1 MNLHHPFNKAIIKL
15 LIIILI
21 LQGFPFFELS
31 RTYRWDIQ
39 NYYNLFHSISQLLLP
54 KSAQAETCCDNQCFQ
69 KNLNH
74 IISKQH
80 SDGHWSLDATSNIS
94 DIQITSEIIFLLKEC
109 SVNTKSAYLKAVEW
123 IDRQHSFDT
132 DILSSKINV
141 LAVTD
146 RSVKPFL
153 TILAQAQNFN
163 GGWGKTKRSVS
174 DVYHTSL
181 ALIALHKGHNQ
192 NKVVCDNGIK
202 YLLQRQNIDGSF
214 GLFSGSRG
222 KILQTALVVIAVKTY
237 SKDSLEN
244 KEISKKLNHACEWL
258 LQKQNDEGAWIQKYA
273 PHDLTSIAAKALHIC
288 SYPFDIKKTCSY
300 LDNICLNHSKSDIYT
315 STMALRSLKNLEC
328 KINQNTVK
336 HKQILNTSHPFHESS
351 TQSSSSL
358 SQPGA
363 FTTNQLPVAYA
374 GSYSPVVKNQP
385 LGSSMFLDGSNS
397 YDPDGDPI
405 SYHWYGP
412 FEAVSGNTPLVFI
425 PEGRYTVSLVVND
438 DSACSTAD
446 TTSLEVFPEFALSIK
461 MQDQSVVLSWDY
473 QKPEMNYGIFR
484 SDDKHPS
491 QFSKIGETTSAD
503 MTYIDTE
510 QLEND
515 TTYLYAVSA
524 SDENNYVFS
533 EVASIHTKRAS
544 DINPSGTSKQS
555 CDTGKGCFISVV
567 SPAMAD
573 SSNNANSPP
582 VIWSIPITQ
591 ANVSIIYNYDV
602 NATDPDDDRL
612 TYHLF
617 KHPDG
622 MEIDPTTGHI
632 SWIPQ
637 SETPEVITV
646 QVKDSKGA
654 IDSQTFTIMSFDTVN
669 YVNVPKIVGLSKHA
683 AEDTI
688 YSAGLNPGKISYQ
701 HTANIS
707 TDTVIDQFPQESS
720 SVLAGAT
727 VDMVLS
733 KTQMKKIPN
742 VIGQLQSDAEKII
755 VENHFTVGKVSE
767 VSSDTVPEGHVVVQT
782 PAPGNMAVIGSS
794 VDIAISSGKSKLS
807 VPDVVGIHYSQAV
820 PTIIMSGLLP
830 GNVTEESSETIQA
843 GIVMHQAPKSG
854 TMVELETKIDL
865 VVCSG
870 IPKVIVP
877 NLLNK
882 ERDVATQM
890 ITDSKLTV
898 GRIGHQYHKS
908 VPKNCVI
915 KQDPSHGS
923 AVIRYSAINIVISQ
937 GPRPKVTVPNV
948 EGLHKK
954 EAEEMLTNTS
964 LFVGQ
969 VSFQLHDNIP
979 AIHVISQSP
988 KAGESI
994 LVGSSV
1000 DLVISKSHPPVITSS
1015 PPQQIYVGQRY
1026 FYPVIASDPENDPLH
1041 YSLQESPKSMV
1052 IDKDNGTITWIPDQE
1067 GIFSVSLQ
1075 VSDEKGG
1082 LAEQSY
1088 TISVKT
1094 VTIDDDFVPPHI
1106 KLTVLRP
1113 VVLVGDTV
1121 GIVVSA
1127 TDNLGIQAL
1136 ALSVN
1141 DENLFIDESGKGYYS
1156 SSQPGIFQAKA
1167 KAIDLAGNEAS
1178 AQAEIRFIIEGQ
1190 DDYPEARISD
1200 PAYGTQISEPTN
1212 IIGTASD
1219 KNLVRYTLAYSPK
1232 GSDEF
1237 IVFSKGTT
1245 SIENG
1250 VLGRLDPTMMKNGF
1264 YTIRLTAENTGGKY
1278 VYHDVVYEITGNMK
1292 VGNFTI
1298 GFTDLMIPVSGI
1310 PITIS
1315 RNYDSRDKTK
1325 GDFGIGWTL
1334 GLQNIEISES
1344 ETMGKHWGKQ
1354 HYGMWALM
1362 FSLIPATPRTIT
1374 VNFPDG
1380 RKHGFYM
1387 ALAPNEWSS
1396 LAPIFIESTAFFK
1409 PVKGTFS
1416 TLESLDNNHVE
1427 VYCAQDAFDLTTD
1440 GTHVYDPKRF
1450 KLTDVDG
1457 SFFIFHKEK
1466 GLQHIQDANG
1476 NTIDI
1481 GHDGIIHSSGKSVKF
1496 IRDYEDRI
1504 VNIIDPMGN
1513 SLSYEYDGNGNLIR
1527 FTDQEGSTTRFTYNN
1542 THGLVDIIDPR
1553 GVKVARTIYDD
1564 QGRVIAHIDAEG
1576 NRVEYDHNMEGRQ
1589 EVVTDSLGRI
1599 TVFEYDEDGNIIK
1612 KVDPYGNSTTCTYD
1626 SNGNKTSETDPLGNT
1641 KRYLYDERNNMIEET
1656 DQMGNTTVR
1665 TYNEMNL
1672 KTSSTDPLGRKIKY
1686 EYNSMGQL
1694 TKKTLADGNVLT
1706 KEYDERGNLIS
1717 TTGCCGNTSKQY
1729 EYNEFGYIVKETDS
1743 LGNVIKYTYDQ
1754 NGNQLSKIIKR
1765 YTSFENNDIIVKKE
1779 YNGRNQVVK
1788 EIYPDGSY
1796 TAIEYNAF
1804 GKESAIIDNK
1814 GFRKEYKYDLKGNL
1828 AEVTYPDGSSINETF
1843 DSEGNKISRIDRN
1856 GNIQQFEYNKLN
1868 QISKIITPS
1877 IDTVKECYYDESGR
1891 LTKIVNENGSTIKK
1905 EYNALGQPTKMTD
1918 ALGNVTRYSYD
1929 SKGNQTSMTD
1939 AKGNVFSIEYD
1950 QLDREV
1956 KRIYPDGTY
1965 IQTQYAPGTY
1975 DKRKLS
1981 ETDQAGNTTYYEYDD
1996 NGNLIKVSDSLGN
2009 KTHYSYDELG
2019 NKTSQTDPN
2028 GNITRFEYDNLGRLA
2043 KHILPSGHF
2052 EKYSYDV
2059 NGNIIK
2065 KKDFNGN
2072 TFQFKYD
2079 KLNNLLSKI
2088 YPNDSKILY
2097 EYTQNGQLKT
2107 ITSQSGITSYT
2118 YNSMGA
2124 LVNVKM
2130 SVGIGIRY
2138 SYDKK
2143 GNRISVKIPSGTT
2156 RYEYDENNRITM
2168 VTNPDGGIAY
2178 YTYDENGNR
2187 SSITYPNGTI
2197 TVYQYDKL
2205 NRLIYLEN
2213 RTSEVG
2219 KLISSYKYTLGPAGN
2234 RICIEEN
2241 TGRTVH
2247 YTYDNLYRLI
2257 KEDIIDPKL
2266 GNETI
2271 TYSYDS
2277 FGNRLK
2283 KTDSQGTTVYVYN
2296 ENNQLI
2302 QEKGVNGLI
2311 TYKYD
2316 SNGNLIKKSAGKKE
2330 FSYKYNYENKLIE
2343 MKTGNDITTYEY
2355 DSDGIRISSKTN
2367 GKKTNYVVD
2376 KNRPYAQVLE
2386 ERKNDNSLIVS
2397 YVYGDDLI
2405 SQNRSGIY
2413 AYYHYDG
2420 QMSTRHLTD
2429 ENREIM
2435 NSYIYDAFGKII
2447 HKKELT
2453 INNYLYSGEQYDPN
2467 VGFYYLRARYYDQ
2480 NIGRFTS
2487 SDPYMGNLF
2496 DPISLHK
2503 YLYANSNPVMF
2514 SDPSGKISIMSYV
2527 LKGLKSTQDA
2537 IAFAISYSGVVTAG
2551 LSISLAHLYQ
2561 SFAKSLPE
2569 VAWDL
2574 IFNRTRFAV
2583 SKSKWMQAEFTYVWA
2598 RSGCTKKRQG
2608 IGHYILVGAGW
2619 NFTFIGNTSKATARV
2634 GYKGSLKSRG
2644 GIGKTP
2650 TSPRNLLRFYGY
2662 TGLRLSVSTHGFS
2675 VRAIKIE
2682 IFVMGSGIS
2691 KKIGPSWSIGSSS
2704 DHMLSAKLDFIIMGG
2719 VVFNLYG
2726 EENDC

>member
-742 VIGQLQSDAEKII
+742 VIGQLQSDAAKII

-890 ITDSKLTV
+890 ITDNKLTV

-1190 DDYPEARISD
+1190 NDYPEARISD

-1219 KNLVRYTLAYSPK
+1219 ENLVRYTLAYSPK
-1232 GSDEF
+1232 GSEEF

-1245 SIENG
+1245 SIDNG

-1427 VYCAQDAFDLTTD
+1427 VYCAQGAFDLTTD
-1440 GTHVYDPKRF
+1440 GTNVYDPKRF

-1466 GLQHIQDANG
+1466 GLEHIQDANG

-1542 THGLVDIIDPR
+1542 MHGLVDIIDPR
-1553 GVKVARTIYDD
+1553 GICVARTEYYDD
-1564 QGRVIAHIDAEG
+1564 GRVKAHIDAEG
-1576 NRVEYDHNMEGRQ
+1576 NRIEYEHDIVGKQDIVKDR
-1589 EVVTDSLGRI
+1589 LGRI
-1599 TVFEYDEDGNIIK
+1599 TVIEYDDMGNIIK
-1612 KVDPYGNSTTCTYD
+1612 ETDSGGNSTIYQYDKRGNKISETDCLGNTRQYTYD
-1626 SNGNKTSETDPLGNT
+1626 EYNNMITETDPLGNT
-1641 KRYLYDERNNMIEET
+1641 NHKSYNNKKQLVKDRRPMGDQDIFHFDDAGRLVKKEQQDANGNNFNIEKWKYDRKGNIISYENGSGYVT
-1656 DQMGNTTVR
+1656 KYQYDQFGNQTQKSDPSGVIV
-1665 TYNEMNL
+1665 TY
-1672 KTSSTDPLGRKIKY
+1672 
-1686 EYNSMGQL
+1686 
-1694 TKKTLADGNVLT
+1694 
-1706 KEYDERGNLIS
+1706 EYDERGNQITYSDGYTDDIELSYDLIGNLKKIKGS
-1717 TTGCCGNTSKQY
+1717 NSSVFYKIAYNNLGKIKTLADRNNEIRYEYNDCGYISKVHDCLGGTYQY
-1729 EYNEFGYIVKETDS
+1729 EYDSVGNLTSVIDANEHKTQFLYDTLSNTISKRIDPLENVWQFKFNPKGYLTERILPDGV
-1743 LGNVIKYTYDQ
+1743 
-1754 NGNQLSKIIKR
+1754 KII
-1765 YTSFENNDIIVKKE
+1765 YE
-1779 YNGRNQVVK
+1779 
-1788 EIYPDGSY
+1788 
-1796 TAIEYNAF
+1796 
-1804 GKESAIIDNK
+1804 
-1814 GFRKEYKYDLKGNL
+1814 
-1828 AEVTYPDGSSINETF
+1828 
-1843 DSEGNKISRIDRN
+1843 
-1856 GNIQQFEYNKLN
+1856 
-1868 QISKIITPS
+1868 
-1877 IDTVKECYYDESGR
+1877 YDESDQLIKEIKPENTVTYGYNANNWLIKIQDQISEQSFITSYDYYCSGKIKTITDAKSRTIEYEYSPEGEVTKIKAPGNYIVNYEYNSSGKIVKVSTKNNQIIFGYDEIGRRSFIKYSNGITTDYSYDNVFGKLSSIITKNKNNRVVVSFQYQYDSYANLAKMLIDSGFAEWQYDQSNR
-1891 LTKIVNENGSTIKK
+1891 LTQESIEMKDFENTIENYSYDLVGNIFRDKSEVYRADNSLIKDNEHIY
-1905 EYNALGQPTKMTD
+1905 EYDLR
-1918 ALGNVTRYSYD
+1918 GNLRSIDNNETYYSYD
-1929 SKGNQTSMTD
+1929 SANRIISVSQRGK
-1939 AKGNVFSIEYD
+1939 KIEYIYD
-1950 QLDREV
+1950 YVGRRIFKKNSNNIREYLYDNQNIICEYLNDTLVASYIHSNRIDEVLMTIQKDNAYFYHADR
-1956 KRIYPDGTY
+1956 
-1965 IQTQYAPGTY
+1965 
-1975 DKRKLS
+1975 L
-1981 ETDQAGNTTYYEYDD
+1981 
-1996 NGNLIKVSDSLGN
+1996 
-2009 KTHYSYDELG
+2009 
-2019 NKTSQTDPN
+2019 
-2028 GNITRFEYDNLGRLA
+2028 GNITAITDINGTVVHRYGYNAWGKLIRNEGSFSFDGETGLVNTFTFTGREYDNESKLY
-2043 KHILPSGHF
+2043 HF
-2052 EKYSYDV
+2052 RSRAYSPVLYRFIQRDGQQGYLKQPKTL
-2059 NGNIIK
+2059 NL
-2065 KKDFNGN
+2065 
-2072 TFQFKYD
+2072 YAYA
-2079 KLNNLLSKI
+2079 LNN
-2088 YPNDSKILY
+2088 PLY
-2097 EYTQNGQLKT
+2097 
-2107 ITSQSGITSYT
+2107 
-2118 YNSMGA
+2118 
-2124 LVNVKM
+2124 
-2130 SVGIGIRY
+2130 
-2138 SYDKK
+2138 
-2143 GNRISVKIPSGTT
+2143 
-2156 RYEYDENNRITM
+2156 
-2168 VTNPDGGIAY
+2168 
-2178 YTYDENGNR
+2178 
-2187 SSITYPNGTI
+2187 
-2197 TVYQYDKL
+2197 
-2205 NRLIYLEN
+2205 
-2213 RTSEVG
+2213 
-2219 KLISSYKYTLGPAGN
+2219 
-2234 RICIEEN
+2234 
-2241 TGRTVH
+2241 
-2247 YTYDNLYRLI
+2247 
-2257 KEDIIDPKL
+2257 
-2266 GNETI
+2266 
-2271 TYSYDS
+2271 
-2277 FGNRLK
+2277 
-2283 KTDSQGTTVYVYN
+2283 
-2296 ENNQLI
+2296 
-2302 QEKGVNGLI
+2302 
-2311 TYKYD
+2311 
-2316 SNGNLIKKSAGKKE
+2316 
-2330 FSYKYNYENKLIE
+2330 
-2343 MKTGNDITTYEY
+2343 
-2355 DSDGIRISSKTN
+2355 
-2367 GKKTNYVVD
+2367 
-2376 KNRPYAQVLE
+2376 
-2386 ERKNDNSLIVS
+2386 
-2397 YVYGDDLI
+2397 
-2405 SQNRSGIY
+2405 
-2413 AYYHYDG
+2413 
-2420 QMSTRHLTD
+2420 
-2429 ENREIM
+2429 
-2435 NSYIYDAFGKII
+2435 
-2447 HKKELT
+2447 
-2453 INNYLYSGEQYDPN
+2453 
-2467 VGFYYLRARYYDQ
+2467 
-2480 NIGRFTS
+2480 FT
-2487 SDPYMGNLF
+2487 
-2496 DPISLHK
+2496 
-2503 YLYANSNPVMF
+2503 
-2514 SDPSGKISIMSYV
+2514 DPSGQTVLYDYSVLALSAEDLLMPLAEYIVFFSATNLQFAGSFLKYINSGIEYEKAWYMALEETKKEIEKKLLHLSITNIA
-2527 LKGLKSTQDA
+2527 KGA
-2537 IAFAISYSGVVTAG
+2537 VTA
-2551 LSISLAHLYQ
+2551 LSKLLLEKQGGPAIKEILGHMGYNYG
-2561 SFAKSLPE
+2561 SFLQMPAGQQG
-2569 VAWDL
+2569 A
-2574 IFNRTRFAV
+2574 IFAMAF
-2583 SKSKWMQAEFTYVWA
+2583 
-2598 RSGCTKKRQG
+2598 
-2608 IGHYILVGAGW
+2608 LL
-2619 NFTFIGNTSKATARV
+2619 
-2634 GYKGSLKSRG
+2634 SLK
-2644 GIGKTP
+2644 P
-2650 TSPRNLLRFYGY
+2650 N
-2662 TGLRLSVSTHGFS
+2662 
-2675 VRAIKIE
+2675 
-2682 IFVMGSGIS
+2682 
-2691 KKIGPSWSIGSSS
+2691 
-2704 DHMLSAKLDFIIMGG
+2704 
-2719 VVFNLYG
+2719 
-2726 EENDC
+2726 